1 MTAARLACPR
11 CGTVYLEPVAQ
22 CDWCPGERPLPA
34 PAAAAGDIALYRP
47 RRGEAKRVLV
57 HRLTAK
63 RAWVIVP
70 HAVTVGTSKTQSY
83 SARCVSLARLERV
96 RGGLLNAADER

>member
-1 MTAARLACPR
+1 MS
-11 CGTVYLEPVAQ
+11 
-22 CDWCPGERPLPA
+22 PA
-34 PAAAAGDIALYRP
+34 AAAAGDIALYRP

-70 HAVTVGTSKTQSY
+70 HTATIGTSKTHSY
-83 SARCVSLARLERV
+83 SARCVSPANLERL
-96 RGGLLNAADER
+96 RGGVTECRR